1 MCDVPLYRLILF
13 TSIFFT
19 TSLPHMSS
27 SSDTGLGGH
36 ATLSAVAAIGNP
48 RYPPSSSK
56 KLILDAQIY
65 LGTTTE
71 QLTGVV
77 SYFNVANLN
86 VGLNDVALYHIE
98 CTVSSFLS
106 TS

>member
-1 MCDVPLYRLILF
+1 
-13 TSIFFT
+13 
-19 TSLPHMSS
+19 MSS
-27 SSDTGLGGH
+27 SSDSGLGGH

-65 LGTTTE
+65 LGASAE
-71 QLTGVV
+71 QITGVV
-77 SYFNVANLN
+77 SYFNLANLN

-98 CTVSSFLS
+98 CTVSSFYQLLF
-106 TS
+106 TY